1 MCECGHSFAMVHV
14 WPQEDNPE
22 ELAGSLLP
30 PWVIRLKLQE
40 LLATG
45 PFHWLHVLLSHVL
58 LQKQRC

>member
-1 MCECGHSFAMVHV
+1 MVHV

-45 PFHWLHVLLSHVL
+45 PFHWLRVLLSHVL

>member
-1 MCECGHSFAMVHV
+1 MVHV

-30 PWVIRLKLQE
+30 PWVIRLQE

-45 PFHWLHVLLSHVL
+45 PFHWLRVLLSHVL